1 MEAKPHRIIEVRM
14 SYTPTA
20 LTVFILEAFIAITK
34 IESRLAF
41 FLTNDHRV
49 QFRGFATNW

>member
-1 MEAKPHRIIEVRM
+1 MQAKSHRIIEFRM

-20 LTVFILEAFIAITK
+20 LYFRAFIAITK
-34 IESRLAF
+34 IASRFAF
-41 FLTNDHRV
+41 FLTNDDHV